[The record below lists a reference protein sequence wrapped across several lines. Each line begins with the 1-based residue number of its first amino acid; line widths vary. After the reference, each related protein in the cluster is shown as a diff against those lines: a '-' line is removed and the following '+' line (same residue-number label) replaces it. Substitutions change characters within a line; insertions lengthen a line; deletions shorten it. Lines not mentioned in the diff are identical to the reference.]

1 MTSTTSADPADG
13 RRTLVRV
20 TAQHPR
26 TVVAK
31 GSASVDAALAAALV
45 AADHNPST
53 LEIVCLDARLNVAAK
68 REGFTVID
76 S

>member
-1 MTSTTSADPADG
+1 LLRTHALRAADS
-13 RRTLVRV
+13 L
-20 TAQHPR
+20 Q
-26 TVVAK
+26 
-31 GSASVDAALAAALV
+31 LAAALV
-45 AADHNPST
+45 AADHNPAT